1 MTNILQVTNDK
12 DITFNVVLSKNEDN
26 KTLVT
31 FYDTRYKHTEYGQQ
45 CFGSY
50 YADTLL
56 GNCGFDFSN
65 GGIKDT
71 GLNLYGGVE
80 DWYINANNSNEVVKF
95 IEESEVK

>member
-1 MTNILQVTNDK
+1 MGKSIQVTND
-12 DITFNVVLSKNEDN
+12 DNITFNVVLSKNKDN

-31 FYDTRYKHTEYGQQ
+31 FYDTRYKHTDYGQQ
-45 CFGSY
+45 VSRY
-50 YADTLL
+50 YASTLL
-56 GNCGFDFSN
+56 GTSDFSN

>member
-31 FYDTRYKHTEYGQQ
+31 FYDTRYKHTDYGQQ

-56 GNCGFDFSN
+56 GKCGFSTT

-71 GLNLYGGVE
+71 ALNLYGAVD
-80 DWYINANNSNEVVKF
+80 DWYITADNSNEVVKF

>member
-31 FYDTRYKHTEYGQQ
+31 FYDTRYKHTDYGQQ
-45 CFGSY
+45 VSRY
-50 YADTLL
+50 YADTLI
-56 GNCGFDFSN
+56 GKCDFSD